1 MAEMKKPNDHTELTK
16 VERLKNKKTKNMYK
30 YTDKYFKNSLQY
42 VIYFVCSSSW
52 QVQVQELSVQ
62 LSMRTTYLAIPEV
75 LERCVL

>member
-1 MAEMKKPNDHTELTK
+1 MAGMKNPNDHAELTK
-16 VERLKNKKTKNMYK
+16 VERLKKKQQKTIYK
-30 YTDKYFKNSLQY
+30 YTDKSLKNSLRY